1 MVKSIPLVSVIIP
14 CYNHEKYIG
23 RCIRSL
29 LNQDINKGDYEII
42 VIDDGSTDNSSK
54 VLNNFKND
62 INLIKNDNNCGLPA
76 SLNKAIKISR
86 SPFIIR
92 VDSDDYV
99 NSDFISLPLKFLT
112 NNSDIDAI
120 ACDYFEVNESEEII
134 RKVSCDEEP
143 IACGIMFRI
152 EHIIEI
158 GLYDEEFLLYEEI
171 DLRNRFLK
179 NYKIER
185 LHMPLY
191 RYRQH
196 SNNITRN
203 FDAKKK
209 YGILLD
215 QKHGTNKND

>member
-1 MVKSIPLVSVIIP
+1 MIIYYGTSRVLIKQLKYENAVIIP
-14 CYNHEKYIG
+14 
-23 RCIRSL
+23 
-29 LNQDINKGDYEII
+29 
-42 VIDDGSTDNSSK
+42 
-54 VLNNFKND
+54 
-62 INLIKNDNNCGLPA
+62 
-76 SLNKAIKISR
+76 
-86 SPFIIR
+86 

-99 NSDFISLPLKFLT
+99 NSDFISLPLKFLI

-120 ACDYFEVNESEEII
+120 ACDYFEVFESEEII
-134 RKVSCDEEP
+134 RDQLIRRNDDPELWLLL
-143 IACGIMFRI
+143 
-152 EHIIEI
+152 IEI